1 MAISTRLNGFPDDEQ
16 TKPSVLRSMITPRNH
31 KRSPSAGLVLSSART
46 ENINPNDPNSS
57 NTPSSTLLYHP
68 YSIQP
73 LEIVNPNRE
82 RARSSPRKPASKE
95 QHLPPDNGR
104 SLHKKT
110 KSSVSL
116 RSLVGGDRDNKSSI
130 QDTAHEAKPKKTK
143 SSTNLAALLSRPK
156 SSKSHK
162 SEVLRVTKDKE
173 NQTPPNSAGSGP
185 PPIWA
190 QYASSQPLQETS
202 TATGGRVND
211 RMSVDE
217 EMALYTP
224 KDYSPSKQRN
234 FCDYQQPT
242 LARRPEL
249 KPRPKSAYLPSTPS
263 LAALADTLSGRRKV
277 SNDRSIHPAPRK
289 DLGRGHDHSSEDKG
303 RGSSEQEYSN
313 RRPGGEGRKVS
324 SELIKEGVTLA
335 KRGVRVM
342 AAVAALNGKSIEQ
355 EKDVKVDTKSID
367 NAFEALLVS
376 PASMC

>member
-1 MAISTRLNGFPDDEQ
+1 M
-16 TKPSVLRSMITPRNH
+16 
-31 KRSPSAGLVLSSART
+31 
-46 ENINPNDPNSS
+46 
-57 NTPSSTLLYHP
+57 
-68 YSIQP
+68 
-73 LEIVNPNRE
+73 
-82 RARSSPRKPASKE
+82 
-95 QHLPPDNGR
+95 
-104 SLHKKT
+104 HKKT

-130 QDTAHEAKPKKTK
+130 QDTLNEAKPKKTK

-185 PPIWA
+185 PSIWA
-190 QYASSQPLQETS
+190 QYASQPPQETS
-202 TATGGRVND
+202 TATRERVND

-234 FCDYQQPT
+234 FYDYEQPT
-242 LARRPEL
+242 LARRPEP
-249 KPRPKSAYLPSTPS
+249 KPRPKSAYLPSTTS

-289 DLGRGHDHSSEDKG
+289 DLVLAHGRSSEDKG
-303 RGSSEQEYSN
+303 RGSSEQAYSS
-313 RRPGGEGRKVS
+313 RPGGEGRKVS
-324 SELIKEGVTLA
+324 SELIKDGFTLA

-342 AAVAALNGKSIEQ
+342 AAVAALNGKSKEQ
-355 EKDVKVDTKSID
+355 EKEIKVDTKLID
-367 NAFEALLVS
+367 SAFEALLVS
-376 PASMC
+376 TASMG